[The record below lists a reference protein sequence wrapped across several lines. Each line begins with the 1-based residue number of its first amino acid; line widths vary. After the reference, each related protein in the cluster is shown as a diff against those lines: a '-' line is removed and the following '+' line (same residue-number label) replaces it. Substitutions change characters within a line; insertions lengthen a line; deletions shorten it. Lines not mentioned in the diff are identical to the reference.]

1 MSLLGWMVNKV
12 KLLFLCIINAIRRS
26 FCCFSRRKVVAEPV
40 VLTDV
45 VSTSSYSRI
54 KDDTNWNIDWDVDGN
69 RKPNTV
75 QEHIDYYRETK
86 LKAVQTSD
94 HAENE
99 EDSSLN
105 FFENMTPKIIPQK
118 KVILQ
123 TKSKPLNELS
133 SRLKVSEQT
142 FMPVIQPE
150 LTEWDDDSDLMT
162 SWEETADCDTGQAI
176 REKRKA
182 DRDRRLAEQLRK
194 KQEKEMCKS
203 ARQPLATKLS

>member
-12 KLLFLCIINAIRRS
+12 KLLILCIINAVRRS
-26 FCCFSRRKVVAEPV
+26 FCCFSRRKVVAEPI

-45 VSTSSYSRI
+45 VSTSSYSRP

-69 RKPNTV
+69 RKPSTV

-86 LKAVQTSD
+86 LKTVQPSEHVED
-94 HAENE
+94 

-105 FFENMTPKIIPQK
+105 FFEDMTPKIIPQK

-123 TKSKPLNELS
+123 TKSRPSNELS

-150 LTEWDDDSDLMT
+150 LTEWDDESDLMT

-176 REKRKA
+176 RDKRKA
-182 DRDRRLAEQLRK
+182 DREWRLAEQMRK
-194 KQEKEMCKS
+194 KQEKEMVKS